1 MADQTT
7 RTAAEPVKPDSLTAA
22 ERAVLFNIGIH
33 TGRSATGVVTGAAH
47 RVTDCRAAPSGPGA
61 DTDRHAS
68 QGNDFVHRFANT
80 LSVAPRSYGFRRDD
94 DDYVVFCFSEAV
106 HADLFME
113 RFEGERVS

>member
-1 MADQTT
+1 MG
-7 RTAAEPVKPDSLTAA
+7 K
-22 ERAVLFNIGIH
+22 GY
-33 TGRSATGVVTGAAH
+33 
-47 RVTDCRAAPSGPGA
+47 
-61 DTDRHAS
+61 
-68 QGNDFVHRFANT
+68 DFVHRFANT